1 MPKNGAFHENNN
13 GPLARL
19 RCMDRDRIRAGL
31 GPDVI
36 SVVSR
41 SGAVTLDGTVVDA
54 AQIDKLAEIA
64 RGVPG
69 VTSAANRLTV
79 RKPFGRQ

>member
-1 MPKNGAFHENNN
+1 
-13 GPLARL
+13 
-19 RCMDRDRIRAGL
+19 MDRDRIRADL

-54 AQIDKLAEIA
+54 AQIDKVAEIA
-64 RGVPG
+64 GGVPG

-79 RKPFGRQ
+79 RKPFGGQ